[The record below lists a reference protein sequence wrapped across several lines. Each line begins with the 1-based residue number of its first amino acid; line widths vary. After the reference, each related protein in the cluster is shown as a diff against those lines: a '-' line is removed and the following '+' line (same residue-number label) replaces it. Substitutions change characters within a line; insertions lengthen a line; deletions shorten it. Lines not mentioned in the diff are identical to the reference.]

1 MPQPGSVIRS
11 YYRAGSVA
19 VMTNPEDHDDS
30 GAPSEPVRAEPHRLV
45 ETFGRATPATVS
57 EANAAG
63 DGRLVKVSGRAMPGP
78 DGPLRAPLSG
88 AECVWYRSI
97 VMREVRDRSYGS
109 AAGGRHY
116 PLRPMNPIALSDLP
130 DYGVDHRMNARGER
144 LGSDTSSTA
153 TFAVGDG
160 ESQVL
165 IDPRTTDIDV
175 DVFGINQVV
184 RAGSEQRGI
193 GIGPVEFRGGPFG
206 PDELHT
212 EWIIPVGAELL
223 ALGTVHRDGVGTTL
237 ATRGDDVALV
247 STKPEQRILA
257 RSAAGTR
264 AGLGSPRTVAFVIG
278 GVTLLVV
285 AIVAVVVFA
294 TILH

>member
-1 MPQPGSVIRS
+1 
-11 YYRAGSVA
+11 
-19 VMTNPEDHDDS
+19 MTNPEDHDDS
-30 GAPSEPVRAEPHRLV
+30 GAPSEPVRAEPRRLV
-45 ETFGRATPATVS
+45 ETFGRATSATVA
-57 EANAAG
+57 EASAAG
-63 DGRLVKVSGRAMPGP
+63 DGRLIKVTGRAMPGP
-78 DGPLRAPLSG
+78 GGPLRAPLSG

-109 AAGGRHY
+109 AAGGRQY
-116 PLRPMNPIALSDLP
+116 PLRPMNPIALSDQT
-130 DYGVDHRMNARGER
+130 DYGVNHRMNGRGDR

-153 TFAVGDG
+153 AFAVGDG

-184 RAGSEQRGI
+184 RVGSDGH
-193 GIGPVEFRGGPFG
+193 GVGVGPIEFRSGTFG

-223 ALGTVHRDGVGTTL
+223 AVGTVRRDGVGTAL
-237 ATRGDDVALV
+237 ATQGDDVALV

-257 RSAAGTR
+257 RSAASGR
-264 AGLGSPRTVAFVIG
+264 AGFGRPRTVAFIVG
-278 GVTLLVV
+278 GVALLVV
-285 AIVAVVVFA
+285 VIVLVVIFA
-294 TILH
+294 AILH